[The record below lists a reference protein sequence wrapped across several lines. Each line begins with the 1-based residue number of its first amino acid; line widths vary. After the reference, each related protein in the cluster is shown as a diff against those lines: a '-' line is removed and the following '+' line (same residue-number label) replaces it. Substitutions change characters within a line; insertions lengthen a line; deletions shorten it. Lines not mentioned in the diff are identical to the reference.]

1 VTHDQYEEWVTC
13 GRMPSKP
20 DGRPDLY
27 KIDRALK
34 TELDSTRRI
43 GLLKRLMEWRDR
55 HAH

>member
-1 VTHDQYEEWVTC
+1 MTHDQYEEWVTA
-13 GRMPSKP
+13 GRIPSKA

-43 GLLKRLMEWRDR
+43 GLLKRLMEYRDR
-55 HAH
+55 SAH